1 MAVMQEFENPEMKPA
16 QGQLHECVKEEKEAR
31 SRTSSVSTA
40 STPNGVA
47 PATVPFECFET
58 WNAQQGWVKG
68 RNSEDHRRSAVLAF
82 RFCAA
87 LSLAHWPACRVVLSA
102 VRLLVACHYDVADV
116 EVCFGMALA
125 TLRSPRSAHLLN
137 LMGPQ
142 ERVLVAM
149 LHVYCAHSL
158 VFDEFVHFTIWHE
171 WLLAPFCSMKTSS
184 CALKKV
190 CALRKWRFVVP
201 RNVLDPIVEEL
212 RQDVEPGCCDD
223 SDYEGSLPG
232 YSC

>member
-1 MAVMQEFENPEMKPA
+1 MHNPEMKSA
-16 QGQLHECVKEEKEAR
+16 QGQLHDCSKKEAAPR
-31 SRTSSVSTA
+31 SRANSA
-40 STPNGVA
+40 STVASAPNGSA
-47 PATVPFECFET
+47 PATLPFECFET
-58 WNAQQGWVKG
+58 WHEQQGWVKG
-68 RNSEDHRRSAVLAF
+68 RTSEDNHRCAVLAY

-87 LSLAHWPACRVVLSA
+87 LSLAHWPACRVVLTC
-102 VRLLVACHYDVADV
+102 VRLLVACHYAIADV
-116 EVCFGMALA
+116 EVCFAMALA

-149 LHVYCAHSL
+149 LHTYCAHSL

-201 RNVLDPIVEEL
+201 QNILDPIVEEL
-212 RQDVEPGCCDD
+212 RVPVHSHSDSSCDD
-223 SDYEGSLPG
+223 SDYEGSLPE
-232 YSC
+232 SEFS